1 MNGNSNSIQEKKNKR
16 KKKNNNKEDNWNK
29 FFSSCG
35 YNIITTSLLILVGC
49 NFIFYTSFEEGK
61 RKSLFPIDKILYGIE
76 PDLNGSNNLELM
88 KNSMKNSMKDQF
100 PYNMKDQFPYNM
112 INNKDDITSKFT
124 NWIGKSVAVIMIK
137 YREVLLHIFKKF
149 GSVTKNNGCSYLIQ
163 FLFYILLISFL
174 FLLIFNLLPLTFMV
188 WFFPICLL
196 ILLCSLFIIFYFY
209 TSYLAEPPN
218 ILFWIVSFLGPSAVL
233 SSGLVVS
240 LFFIF
245 LFTFT
250 FRPGISD
257 KKNLTKIFTNN
268 LDLFPYIYG
277 FMCIL
282 SALTHLT
289 KKYSIPVSVI
299 YLIMLAFVKCT
310 A

>member
-49 NFIFYTSFEEGK
+49 NFIFYTSFEEDK
-61 RKSLFPIDKILYGIE
+61 RKLLFPIDKILYGIE
-76 PDLNGSNNLELM
+76 QDFNGNYNLELM
-88 KNSMKNSMKDQF
+88 KNSMKDS
-100 PYNMKDQFPYNM
+100 MKDQFPYNM
-112 INNKDDITSKFT
+112 INNKDDIPSKFT

-137 YREVLLHIFKKF
+137 YREVLLDIFKKF
-149 GSVTKNNGCSYLIQ
+149 GSVTKNDGCSYLIQ
-163 FLFYILLISFL
+163 FLSILLISFFL
-174 FLLIFNLLPLTFMV
+174 LLLIFNLLPLTFMV

-209 TSYLAEPPN
+209 TSYLAEPPYN

-233 SSGLVVS
+233 STGLVVS

-257 KKNLTKIFTNN
+257 KKKLTKIFTNN

-299 YLIMLAFVKCT
+299 YLIMLASVKCT

>member
-16 KKKNNNKEDNWNK
+16 KKKNNYKFIRTNKEDNWNK

-49 NFIFYTSFEEGK
+49 NFIFYTSFEEDK
-61 RKSLFPIDKILYGIE
+61 RKLLFPIDKILYGIE
-76 PDLNGSNNLELM
+76 PDINVSNNLEV
-88 KNSMKNSMKDQF
+88 KNS
-100 PYNMKDQFPYNM
+100 MKDQFPYNM
-112 INNKDDITSKFT
+112 INNKDDIPSKFT
-124 NWIGKSVAVIMIK
+124 NWIGKSVAVIMIQ
-137 YREVLLHIFKKF
+137 YRDVLLDIFKKF
-149 GSVTKNNGCSYLIQ
+149 ESVTKNDGCFYLSSYKSEIIL
-163 FLFYILLISFL
+163 ILLL
-174 FLLIFNLLPLTFMV
+174 LLLIFNFLPLTFMV
-188 WFFPICLL
+188 WFFSICLL
-196 ILLCSLFIIFYFY
+196 ILLCILFIIFYFY
-209 TSYLAEPPN
+209 TSYLAEPPYN

-233 SSGLVVS
+233 STGLVVS

-257 KKNLTKIFTNN
+257 KKKLTKIFTNN

-299 YLIMLAFVKCT
+299 YLIMLASVKCT

>member
-49 NFIFYTSFEEGK
+49 NFIFYTSLDEDK
-61 RKSLFPIDKILYGIE
+61 RKSLFPTDKFLYGIGSV
-76 PDLNGSNNLELM
+76 PNGSNNLE
-88 KNSMKNSMKDQF
+88 SMKDQL
-100 PYNMKDQFPYNM
+100 PYNM
-112 INNKDDITSKFT
+112 INNKDNLPNKFT

-299 YLIMLAFVKCT
+299 YLSILASVKC
-310 A
+310 AA